1 MGYRPEAHL
10 PQGSLH
16 SILLKKKNSISA
28 PFAFQQTCPGEERV
42 AEYLLIS
49 VFSLSWLLL
58 FFSCGLGPAW
68 RRRKQLAWA
77 GFCFA
82 EHAGRGWWMELVN
95 GQWTNGMN
103 STAASIAAGGDNPQS
118 FIQINF
124 LFSFI
129 KNKVNFNLLC
139 VDGIKKY
146 YNSS

>member
-1 MGYRPEAHL
+1 M
-10 PQGSLH
+10 
-16 SILLKKKNSISA
+16 
-28 PFAFQQTCPGEERV
+28 T
-42 AEYLLIS
+42 
-49 VFSLSWLLL
+49 LLL
-58 FFSCGLGPAW
+58 PFGLGPCGREEEFNCGA
-68 RRRKQLAWA
+68 RLR
-77 GFCFA
+77 FA

-146 YNSS
+146 YNSKYVRLVSR